1 MDPMGKQIDLI
12 LLFYWLPDFGT
23 IPNWLTREVAT
34 EDLKVF
40 SNPFSPNT
48 KLPRNHG
55 LAGDKPHIWDPFSG
69 CFILYTGEWDY
80 LYLLLFQLDHICK
93 SELGM
98 PLNWLKDNLAVC
110 SPCWDNWTH
119 RAKPGN
125 QNQSCLGL
133 PPSYGCGPENKV
145 QYPIPS
151 HAESVPSKWQFNG
164 KQKPRFSDK
173 LPSGKLT

>member
-1 MDPMGKQIDLI
+1 MVTFTINIPQMLAYIPYMDPMGKQIDLI

-55 LAGDKPHIWDPFSG
+55 LAGDEPHIWDPFSG
-69 CFILYTGEWDY
+69 CFILYMGEWDY

-93 SELGM
+93 SEFGYASELVEG
-98 PLNWLKDNLAVC
+98 
-110 SPCWDNWTH
+110 
-119 RAKPGN
+119 
-125 QNQSCLGL
+125 
-133 PPSYGCGPENKV
+133 
-145 QYPIPS
+145 
-151 HAESVPSKWQFNG
+151 
-164 KQKPRFSDK
+164 
-173 LPSGKLT
+173 

>member
-1 MDPMGKQIDLI
+1 MLAYIPYMDPMGKQIDLI

-55 LAGDKPHIWDPFSG
+55 LAGDEPHIWDPFSG
-69 CFILYTGEWDY
+69 CFILYMGEWDH

-98 PLNWLKDNLAVC
+98 PLNWLKDNLAVPILLGQLNP
-110 SPCWDNWTH
+110 SSQARQSKPVMSGYTTVIWVWTWKQGTVPHSITCWI
-119 RAKPGN
+119 
-125 QNQSCLGL
+125 S
-133 PPSYGCGPENKV
+133 
-145 QYPIPS
+145 
-151 HAESVPSKWQFNG
+151 SK
-164 KQKPRFSDK
+164 
-173 LPSGKLT
+173 